1 MKLPFTTPPKHLCLL
16 RLSAI
21 GDICHV
27 LPIVRTIQK
36 NWPETR
42 LTWIIGKTEHALV
55 YDIPDIEFIIFDKS
69 RHWKAY
75 GDIRRKLKNH
85 HFDALLHMQMSLRAS
100 LISLMV
106 KTPIKLGF
114 DKKRAKDMQWLFS
127 NYKIDYQP
135 RQHVIDSFF
144 CFTQALGISDK
155 QLIWDIPVPENERQ
169 FAARYIGNHKTL
181 IISPCSSM
189 AYRNWHA
196 KGYAEIADYAT
207 ERYGLNVILTGGKS
221 AIEQQYGDEITR
233 LTKHKPV
240 NLIGQTTL
248 KQLFAIISQA
258 TVVISPDAGAAHLG
272 TAANTPV
279 IGLYATTNPDRA
291 RPYCSK
297 DYVVNKYPQ
306 AIQKKFQTSVENIAW
321 GTRVKDE
328 GTMNEIKSED
338 IVTMLDK
345 LFSTSD

>member
-75 GDIRRKLKNH
+75 GDIRRQLKNH

-127 NYKIDYQP
+127 NHKIKYQP
-135 RQHVIDSFF
+135 KQHVIESFF
-144 CFTQALGISDK
+144 CFTEALGIK
-155 QLIWDIPVPENERQ
+155 QKNLQWDIPIPIEAHRFAEN
-169 FAARYIGNHKTL
+169 YIPKNHPTL

-189 AYRNWHA
+189 EYRNWNIQ
-196 KGYAEIADYAT
+196 GYADIADYAIT
-207 ERYGLNVILTGGKS
+207 KYGLQVILTGGNS
-221 AIEQQYGDEITR
+221 TIEQQYGNEISH
-233 LTKHKPV
+233 LTQHRPI
-240 NLIGQTTL
+240 NLIGKTNL
-248 KQLFAIISQA
+248 KQLLAIIKNSVA
-258 TVVISPDAGAAHLG
+258 VISPDAGPAHLA
-272 TAANTPV
+272 TTVNIPV
-279 IGLYATTNPDRA
+279 IGLYASTNPDRA
-291 RPYCSK
+291 RPYLSQ
-297 DYVVNKYPQ
+297 DYVVNKYPDAVTNKFHT
-306 AIQKKFQTSVENIAW
+306 AIDRIPW
-321 GTRVKDE
+321 GTRIRDN
-328 GTMNEIKSED
+328 GTMDMISS
-338 IVTMLDK
+338 LDVFKK
-345 LFSTSD
+345 LDALLKK